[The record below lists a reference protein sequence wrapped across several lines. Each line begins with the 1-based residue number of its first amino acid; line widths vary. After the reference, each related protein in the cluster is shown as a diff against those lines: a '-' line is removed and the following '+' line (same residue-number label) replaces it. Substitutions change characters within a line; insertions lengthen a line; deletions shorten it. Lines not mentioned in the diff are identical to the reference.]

1 MAPPKGHPIIKF
13 LCKCTSAKG
22 PPLGWCMRGERGAS
36 ERTGLSAH
44 RLDQSGCSASQAGLQ
59 AASAGCSGGRR
70 DGTTECPSRAI
81 EPPPSHPHVL
91 ARRSPT
97 RSNGPSAS
105 VPPFMMAAD
114 HESEGLGVRSSSVGY
129 CAFPTEKA
137 TLKIGGWIWIDVW
150 AYATHAF
157 LLACSLCHTSTMRK

>member
-1 MAPPKGHPIIKF
+1 
-13 LCKCTSAKG
+13 
-22 PPLGWCMRGERGAS
+22 MRGERGAS
-36 ERTGLSAH
+36 GPGSRRTAWTNQGVLRA
-44 RLDQSGCSASQAGLQ
+44 RRGFRRRPPVV
-59 AASAGCSGGRR
+59 AAAEGRTGGRR
-70 DGTTECPSRAI
+70 LPRSRAI

-137 TLKIGGWIWIDVW
+137 TLKIGGWIWIEVW
-150 AYATHAF
+150 AYATLAF
-157 LLACSLCHTSTMRK
+157 LLACSLCHTSTNRSITLDQDNDKIDLVTVQ